1 MDAWSNVIVYRN
13 RRQRDETVVW
23 GTKQCRLRKVDGQ
36 WKLAGRTILVDQRV
50 VLDKNLYF
58 FL

>member
-1 MDAWSNVIVYRN
+1 
-13 RRQRDETVVW
+13 VVW

-36 WKLAGRTILVDQRV
+36 WKLAGRSILVDQRV